1 VSERDGYQPGVPCWI
16 SSRHPDAEGAAR
28 FYARLFGW
36 KVDKISPP
44 GMSSSL
50 FICKLG
56 GRDVAAIG
64 SPHLADAPAVPAWDT
79 CIWVDSAQETAQKA
93 AQAGG
98 RALAGPFAGF
108 DGGRAAV
115 LADPAGAVFCVW
127 QPGTHRGA
135 QLVNEPG
142 AWTWSALNTRDLEGS
157 KAFYAAIFGWQTGT
171 FGTGGGEATLWR
183 VPGYVGGEP
192 EQPVARDVVAGMV
205 PAPAQVAPHWIVD
218 FWVDSVD
225 ATAGTALKLEGS
237 VISAPSSTQ
246 AGRSA
251 VLADPQGARF
261 SVSKPAGAAG

>member
-1 VSERDGYQPGVPCWI
+1 MSERDGYQPGVPCWI

-28 FYARLFGW
+28 FYAQLFGW
-36 KVDKISPP
+36 KADKIRPP
-44 GMSSSL
+44 GMPGSL
-50 FICKLG
+50 FICKLR
-56 GRDVAAIG
+56 GRDVAAID
-64 SPHLADAPAVPAWDT
+64 SPQVADAPAVPAWDT

-98 RALAGPFAGF
+98 RALAGPLAGF
-108 DGGRAAV
+108 DGGRVAV

-142 AWTWSALNTRDLEGS
+142 AWSWSALTTRDLEGS

-171 FGTGGGEATLWR
+171 FGTGDGQVTLWR

-205 PAPAQVAPHWIVD
+205 PAPAQVAPHWSVD

-225 ATAGTALKLEGS
+225 ATADTALKLEGS
-237 VISAPSSTQ
+237 VISAPASTQ
-246 AGRSA
+246 AGRTA
-251 VLADPQGARF
+251 VLADPQGAQF
-261 SVSKPAGAAG
+261 SVSKVAGAAT